1 MKGKLVLGIL
11 LGVSLVTAVQ
21 SFNGNKETKTTGLR
35 AFESIHTSPDSNV
48 IFKTYPTPVAR
59 LNPKDSE
66 RFLGFDVYTPN
77 ANGGCIASIL
87 LSYEVNKDGTISKAA
102 TASVMSPCL

>member
-11 LGVSLVTAVQ
+11 LGVSLVMAVQ
-21 SFNGNKETKTTGLR
+21 SFNGNKETETTGLH
-35 AFESIHTSPDSNV
+35 AYEITHTSPDSNV

-59 LNPKDSE
+59 RNPKDSE

-77 ANGGCIASIL
+77 ANGCIASIL
-87 LSYEVNKDGTISKAA
+87 LSYEVNKDGSIRKAA
-102 TASVMSPCL
+102 TASVMSPCLK